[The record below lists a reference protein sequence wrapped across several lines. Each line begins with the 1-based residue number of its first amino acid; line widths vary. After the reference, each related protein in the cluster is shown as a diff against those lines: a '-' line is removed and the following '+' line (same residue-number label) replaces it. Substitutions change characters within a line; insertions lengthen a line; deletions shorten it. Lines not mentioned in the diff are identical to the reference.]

1 MMWLSC
7 ILDLKK
13 LSTWKLGR
21 NHRPLMKMVSR
32 LVTSVI
38 DVALL
43 YYRSEETLDMKI
55 WTKSSPTHENGLQI
69 AHFYEW
75 CGSLV
80 LQISRKS
87 RHENLDEII
96 AHSWKWSPDSSLLW
110 MMWLFC
116 TIDLKKLS
124 TWKFGRNHRHSWKW
138 SPKSSLLWMMWLSC
152 ILDLKKQSTWKFGQ
166 NHRRLIKMVSR

>member
-124 TWKFGRNHRHSWKW
+124 TWKFGRNHRPLMKVVSKELTSVNDVALLYFRSQETIDMKIWT
-138 SPKSSLLWMMWLSC
+138 KSSP
-152 ILDLKKQSTWKFGQ
+152 T
-166 NHRRLIKMVSR
+166 H